1 MSRSTPFHKQT
12 DPNKQAGQVV
22 FPLPKEI
29 IIFAAQENVGKGV
42 VIEQYDDYLIYDD
55 EEMDPTK

>member
-1 MSRSTPFHKQT
+1 MTRSISFHKQI
-12 DPNKQAGQVV
+12 DSNKQAGQVV
-22 FPLPKEI
+22 YPLPKELLVI
-29 IIFAAQENVGKGV
+29 DTKDNE